1 MKRHILIALG
11 AAGLLTLASC
21 GEDFLYKA
29 PQGSI
34 DQAALTNEQ
43 GTELLVINAYAYLT
57 AYEGYENMFNWVF
70 GGLYGGDCNKGSDVN
85 DQSVLN
91 SVETYSISPSNDYLL
106 VKWRETYR
114 GVKRCNLA
122 ITVLNEAEDVDATTK
137 AIRIGE
143 MKFLRTLHYFE
154 GVKMFSSKGVPYID
168 EVMAAEENDPK
179 VHNGVDIYPQLL
191 ADIDDAINAL
201 PETQP
206 EVGRANKTAAKA
218 LKAKMLM
225 QQGDLASAKPILK
238 DIIENGLSPK
248 GERLAL
254 QDDLNNNFNALTEN
268 GKESIFEVQFSVGAN
283 NNGNA
288 GMCLNYP
295 HNSGPGGCCG
305 FDQPSNELANSFQV
319 DANGLPYLNFEYR
332 QHPEKPVSIRQD
344 TDDALSVLD
353 NSIAVDPRLDFTMG
367 RFGVPYKD
375 WGLPRK
381 DWVRDVNNG
390 GIYMPKK
397 HVYTKEMQ
405 DNGLAGSSY
414 TDGWAPGSAM
424 NLQYLSLRDCK
435 LLYAECLAND
445 GELAAAM
452 AQVNDIRRRAGL
464 DVNII
469 KLEDGTPAAN
479 YKVSEYPASHAAFS
493 DKETCIKAVRME
505 RKLELA
511 MEGQRFFD
519 LARWGGD
526 YMNKELNA
534 FLAYERNFLNKY
546 NGVSAPPASKTMYPI
561 PETQIQTMGNDE
573 NGQPYLVQP
582 DPWK

>member
-1 MKRHILIALG
+1 
-11 AAGLLTLASC
+11 
-21 GEDFLYKA
+21 
-29 PQGSI
+29 
-34 DQAALTNEQ
+34 
-43 GTELLVINAYAYLT
+43 
-57 AYEGYENMFNWVF
+57 MFNWVF
-70 GGLYGGDCNKGSDVN
+70 GGLYGGDNNKGSDTN

-106 VKWRETYR
+106 VKWRQTYY
-114 GVKRCNLA
+114 GAKRCNLA
-122 ITVLNEAEDVDATTK
+122 IQVLNEAEIDATLRST
-137 AIRIGE
+137 RIAE
-143 MKFLRTLHYFE
+143 MKFLRTMYYFE

-168 EVMAAEENDPK
+168 ETMAAEDNDPK
-179 VHNGVDIYPQLL
+179 VHNGTDIYPQLL
-191 ADIDDAINAL
+191 ADLDEAIAGL
-201 PETQP
+201 PETQSEP
-206 EVGRANKTAAKA
+206 GRANKTAAKA

-238 DIIENGLSPK
+238 DVIENGLSPK
-248 GERLAL
+248 GEHLAL
-254 QDDLNNNFNALTEN
+254 QDNLNNNFNALTEN
-268 GKESIFEVQFSVGAN
+268 GKEGIFEVQFSVGAN
-283 NNGNA
+283 NNGNY

-332 QHPEKPVSIRQD
+332 QHPEKPVTYRKDSD
-344 TDDALSVLD
+344 NALSEND
-353 NSIAVDPRLDFTMG
+353 NSIAVDPRIDFTMG
-367 RFGVPYKD
+367 RFGIPYKD
-375 WGLPRK
+375 WGLPAK

-390 GIYMPKK
+390 GFYMPKK

-414 TDGWAPGSAM
+414 SGGWAPGSAM

-479 YKVSEYPASHAAFS
+479 YKISEYPASHAAFS
-493 DKETCIKAVRME
+493 DKATCIKAVRME

-526 YMNKELNA
+526 YMNSELNA
-534 FLAYERNFLNKY
+534 YLAYERNFLNKY
-546 NGVSAPPASKTMYPI
+546 NGVSAPPAAKTMFPI

-573 NGQPYLVQP
+573 SGQPYLVQP